1 MSEIFMHRRLSAL
14 ALASAMLLG
23 GCAGHAA
30 MTHVVPLSAN
40 GSTFARP
47 GIVYV
52 DTFDVDPALVQSG
65 ASLVARMQSTWSG
78 QTDAGA
84 RATLA
89 HDVQDAAAN
98 EIVSRLQTAG
108 LAATRA
114 SGAAPAGRDAL
125 VIKGRFEHVDAGD
138 KARRVVI
145 GLGAG
150 KSTVSVAIEV
160 WYLAADGRTEL
171 IETSE
176 SSADSGRAPGLA
188 ESLGAGAVADHL
200 AQSAAVGGL
209 VHHDAEAKRTPPVDE
224 ARRIGDAVA
233 DEVRKLCVARGWLK
247 AAS

>member
-1 MSEIFMHRRLSAL
+1 MSETFMRMRPGAL
-14 ALASAMLLG
+14 ALAGAMLFG

-30 MTHVVPLSAN
+30 TTHVVPQPASSNTL
-40 GSTFARP
+40 ARP

-98 EIVSRLQTAG
+98 EIVSRLQAAG
-108 LAATRA
+108 LVAMRV
-114 SGAAPAGRDAL
+114 SGTAPPGRDAL
-125 VIKGRFEHVDAGD
+125 VVKGRFERVDAGN

-171 IETSE
+171 VETSE

-188 ESLGAGAVADHL
+188 ESLGAGAAADHI
-200 AQSAAVGGL
+200 AQSAAVGGV

-224 ARRIGDAVA
+224 ARRIGDAAA

>member
-1 MSEIFMHRRLSAL
+1 MSEVLVRMRFGAFALS
-14 ALASAMLLG
+14 SAMLLG

-30 MTHVVPLSAN
+30 TAQVVLQPAN
-40 GSTFARP
+40 GSTLARP
-47 GIVYV
+47 SIVYV

-65 ASLVARMQSTWSG
+65 AGLFARMQSTWSG
-78 QTDAGA
+78 QADAGA

-108 LAATRA
+108 LAAMRV
-114 SGAAPAGRDAL
+114 AATSPPGRDAL
-125 VIKGRFEHVDAGD
+125 VIKGRFERVDAGN

-171 IETSE
+171 VETSE

-188 ESLGAGAVADHL
+188 ESLGAGAAADHI
-200 AQSAAVGGL
+200 AQSAAVGGV
-209 VHHDAEAKRTPPVDE
+209 VHHDAEAKRPPPVDE
-224 ARRIGDAVA
+224 ARRIGDAAA
-233 DEVRKLCVARGWLK
+233 DEVRKLCVTRGWLK